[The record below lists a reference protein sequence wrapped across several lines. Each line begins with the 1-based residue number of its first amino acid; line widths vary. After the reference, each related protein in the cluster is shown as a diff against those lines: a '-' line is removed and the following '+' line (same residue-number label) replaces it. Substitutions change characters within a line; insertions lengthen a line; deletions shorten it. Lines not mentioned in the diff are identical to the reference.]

1 MKSSS
6 ETTPRNKF
14 KHHFEGPPRP
24 PPPRS
29 PPEHVNSLVSFR
41 SLNLFRNW
49 LQHTH
54 IHTTSFHAWTLI
66 SYTVRMCYTIHSIKE
81 QHTIFR
87 TPRVSRSDA
96 ELIFADEQILLPNM
110 KGFASSGRLT
120 RSRSDGA
127 HPKPAKAPEAAR
139 AKRARSVSPPPLQPE
154 NSKDKRRRGAAM
166 RNVAAT
172 SALTP
177 RASKLRRASSEGV
190 KPTAMRAAVDVRG
203 RSASP
208 PLATG
213 RGKKGGKG
221 TGRSKGAA
229 MRNVAARSALT
240 PRASKLRRARSE
252 GVKPTAVLEKAA
264 ESKKRARSASPP
276 PPQPTKGKGRRGI
289 AMRNVAATSALSP
302 KARKMRR
309 TSSEGV
315 KPTAARATR
324 GVRGR
329 STSPAAA

>member
-66 SYTVRMCYTIHSIKE
+66 SYTARMCYTIHSIKE

-87 TPRVSRSDA
+87 KPRVSRSDA
-96 ELIFADEQILLPNM
+96 ELIFVEEQILLPNM

-172 SALTP
+172 
-177 RASKLRRASSEGV
+177 
-190 KPTAMRAAVDVRG
+190 
-203 RSASP
+203 
-208 PLATG
+208 
-213 RGKKGGKG
+213 
-221 TGRSKGAA
+221 
-229 MRNVAARSALT
+229 SALT